1 MPPVPR
7 LQISDRRAAAA
18 RRRRRRGRM
27 RLAGLIIALVLVV
40 LIIAD
45 TAGGSSHTTGT
56 RTSAVNHARTR
67 PATSTSAR
75 TTSPTDPLTTAQMKR
90 LLARRG
96 DQVSAAVYDI
106 RTGQEWTLKPG
117 LRNQT
122 ASIVKADILETLL
135 YQDRDDLD
143 DAETDTAQDM
153 IEASDNDDAS
163 DLYTAIGGPSGLD
176 AYDARIGMKRTT
188 GGEDGYWG
196 ETLTTSPDQITLLKQ
211 LSLPGS
217 VLPAAAVHYQLSLM
231 ENIDP
236 GENWG
241 VTGGVPSSG
250 VTVALKN
257 GWVPLTS
264 NADWEVN
271 SIGWVDGDKHDY
283 LIAVMTAHDSSEDYG
298 INTIDAMSKL
308 IYDTIGPAPSAGT
321 KTITV
326 TPTG

>member
-176 AYDARIGMKRTT
+176 AYDARIGMK
-188 GGEDGYWG
+188 
-196 ETLTTSPDQITLLKQ
+196 ITLLKQ

-308 IYDTIGPAPSAGT
+308 IYDTIGPAPSAGP